1 VATAARDIA
10 TTGWELVARGD
21 LRPARAARTGV
32 IAACMVVA
40 PAVHAQ
46 EPSPLARVEALGFD
60 TATVGRVTAHFA
72 PGDRQRATHLAV
84 PAEGAAAFFEREIG
98 LPFRSRLSVLS
109 PEHWFSDWAD
119 RLESRSPAA
128 HVRVPPLEPAEP
140 NDNRSLAGTLVDGV
154 LELRLETRLAAWR
167 PDAEVDTAA
176 TVLAFAEEGGP
187 ATIPGPFVR
196 VPQGTEVRVNI
207 RHAVTEPLRIG
218 TPPPLQR
225 DALVPPAPDTPLIV
239 HGLRAG
245 TVADDTLHVA
255 PGTAREVR
263 FRADAPGTYLYWGA
277 LSETPFDARTG
288 RDTQLAGAIVV
299 DPAGVPAD
307 PDERVFVITVIDIW
321 ADSAGPP
328 PYEDIFE
335 MAINGLSWPHTER
348 LRYAVG
354 DTVRW
359 RWVNASFTRHPMHL
373 HGFHF
378 RTLAKGDGV
387 TDTIYAPDRA
397 PLAVTEF
404 MEAGSTFRMEWVPT
418 RGGHWLFHCHFLGHV
433 APWPERDE
441 AARAHDL
448 HDVERH
454 PLDGMAGLVIGITVD
469 EPTPAAADPEPQ
481 QRLRLLAQERRAPG
495 SDAVIRGFVLQEG
508 DEPPP
513 DSVVVPG
520 PPLLLTR
527 DRTTAITV
535 VNRLREPTT
544 IHWHGME
551 LESVYDGVA
560 GWSRTGSRIAPLI
573 APGDS
578 FVVSMTPPRTGTFIY
593 HTHMDETDQLATG
606 MYGAMLVLEPGE
618 GFDPTRDHLF
628 VIGEAV
634 DGGERTLAIN
644 GRREPP
650 PVTLTAGAAHRIRI
664 ININPDLTTDVAL
677 VRGSS
682 ALSWVSLAQDGAD
695 LPPAL
700 RIESPARIRTG
711 TGETY
716 DFVWTPSEPGDAELL
731 VHFPFAT
738 DPGELLLR
746 QPLRVR

>member
-1 VATAARDIA
+1 MVSAGEVATAARDIA
-10 TTGWELVARGD
+10 TTGWELVGRGG
-21 LRPARAARTGV
+21 LRPARAAGTGV
-32 IAACMVVA
+32 IVACMMAA
-40 PAVHAQ
+40 PAVQAQ
-46 EPSPLARVEALGFD
+46 EPSPLARAVSPGFEAWAEALD
-60 TATVGRVTAHFA
+60 
-72 PGDRQRATHLAV
+72 
-84 PAEGAAAFFEREIG
+84 
-98 LPFRSRLSVLS
+98 RLSPIEL
-109 PEHWFSDWAD
+109 
-119 RLESRSPAA
+119 
-128 HVRVPPLEPAEP
+128 AEP
-140 NDNRSLAGTLVDGV
+140 NDNRSPAGTLANGV
-154 LELRLETRLAAWR
+154 LELCLETRLAAWR
-167 PDAEVDTAA
+167 PDADVDTAA

-187 ATIPGPFVR
+187 ATIPGPFLR

-207 RHAVTEPLRIG
+207 RHGVTEPVRIG

-225 DALVPPAPDTPLIV
+225 TALVPPAPDVPLIV

-245 TVADDTLHVA
+245 TMADDTLHVA

-263 FRADAPGTYLYWGA
+263 FRADRPGTYLYWGA

-299 DPAGVPAD
+299 DPAGVPPDA
-307 PDERVFVITVIDIW
+307 DERVFVITVIDIW

-433 APWPERDE
+433 VPWPERDE

-454 PLDGMAGLVIGITVD
+454 PIDGMAGLVIGITVD

-481 QRLRLLAQERRAPG
+481 QRLRLLAQERRVSG
-495 SDAVIRGFVLQEG
+495 SDAVIRGFVLQSG
-508 DEPPP
+508 DEPSP

-527 DRTTAITV
+527 DQTTAITV
-535 VNRLREPTT
+535 VNRLPEPTT
-544 IHWHGME
+544 VHWHGME

-578 FVVSMTPPRTGTFIY
+578 FVVYMTPPRAGTFIY

-606 MYGAMLVLEPGE
+606 LYGPLLVLEPGE
-618 GFDPTRDHLF
+618 RFDPERDHLF

-634 DGGERTLAIN
+634 DDGERTLAIN

-682 ALSWVSLAQDGAD
+682 ALSWVSLAHDGAD

-716 DFVWTPSEPGDAELL
+716 DFVWTPAEPGDSELL

-738 DPGELLLR
+738 EPGELLLR
-746 QPLRVR
+746 QVLRAR